1 MRCRRCCGGGG
12 AVWEMCAAKEGRCG
26 RRQRALLC
34 CVLVAAWEAA
44 RGQLRYSVP
53 EELPKGSFVGDVA
66 KDLALELAALGAR
79 GARVV
84 SPGRTQY
91 FVLHANSGH
100 LVTAERIDRE
110 QLCENVQQCVLR
122 CELIVENDMK
132 VYAIEV
138 EITDIND
145 NAPSF

>member
-1 MRCRRCCGGGG
+1 
-12 AVWEMCAAKEGRCG
+12 MCAAREGRCG

-84 SPGRTQY
+84 SQGRTQY
-91 FVLHANSGH
+91 FALHASSGH

-110 QLCENVQQCVLR
+110 QLCRLLEKCVLR
-122 CELIVENDMK
+122 CELIVEGEMK

-145 NAPSF
+145 NAPSFREAEIELKMSG